1 MYADYTDRP
10 LTGLD
15 MIDTQHQELIDR
27 INKLVESCDENT
39 SKSVAMKTLDFLSDF
54 ATFHI
59 TSEEQLQR
67 ELTYP
72 NYEEHKAQHHIFK
85 QTLRELEQLLEEENG
100 LSGAFTSKVQEQIV
114 EWSYQ
119 HINEFDKPFALYSL
133 KCQNK

>member
-59 TSEEQLQR
+59 TSEEQMQK
-67 ELTYP
+67 ELSYP
-72 NYEEHKAQHHIFK
+72 DLEAHKAQHSIFK
-85 QTLRELEQLLEEENG
+85 QARAA
-100 LSGAFTSKVQEQIV
+100 SRR
-114 EWSYQ
+114 
-119 HINEFDKPFALYSL
+119 
-133 KCQNK
+133 

>member
-59 TSEEQLQR
+59 TSEEQMQK
-67 ELTYP
+67 ELSYP
-72 NYEEHKAQHHIFK
+72 DFEAHKAQHSIFK
-85 QTLRELEQLLEEENG
+85 QTLRELEQLLEDENG
-100 LSGAFTSKVQEQIV
+100 LSGAFTSTVQEQIV
-114 EWSYQ
+114 DWFYQ
-119 HINEFDKPFALYSL
+119 HIESFDKPFAFYSL
-133 KCQNK
+133 KQQSK